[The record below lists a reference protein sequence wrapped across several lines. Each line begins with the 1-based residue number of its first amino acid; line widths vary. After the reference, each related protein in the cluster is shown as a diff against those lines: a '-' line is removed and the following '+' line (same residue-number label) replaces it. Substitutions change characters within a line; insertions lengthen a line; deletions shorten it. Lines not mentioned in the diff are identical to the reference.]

1 MFFPGFFDDAKTK
14 EYYTLL
20 KQWTVLTLEKVAGK
34 SNVDELKKVES
45 TLFLLLPP
53 KSYSGQDGEEVQGIK
68 AYERACAVMRQHQ
81 SKDPKRMTV
90 LEFYE
95 ALEALKAQG
104 KKQYELNGQPD

>member
-1 MFFPGFFDDAKTK
+1 MADSSQTK
-14 EYYTLL
+14 EYYTSLKQRTVLVLERIAGKDTAVEIEKIENTLL
-20 KQWTVLTLEKVAGK
+20 K
-34 SNVDELKKVES
+34 
-45 TLFLLLPP
+45 LLPP
-53 KSYSGQDGEEVQGIK
+53 QNYAGAQGAEVQMIK

-104 KKQYELNGQPD
+104 RKQYELNGQPD